1 MRRAKPAGQ
10 LQELTCNHQH
20 CCEHVGT
27 PAIES
32 LDARDAHK
40 AGPGDCM
47 TTGVR
52 EPIAAGLFY
61 DQDPQQLR
69 SDIDDMLSH
78 ATVEMGS
85 PKALIVP
92 HGSYL
97 QSGDTAA
104 AGYGLLAAERGK
116 IQRVIVLSPSHDATF
131 DGVALP
137 RNVAFRTPLG
147 DVLLEQ
153 ETAATLLTLPGVT
166 HTDRPHQREFGVE
179 VQLPFLQRMIGR
191 VQIVPLVVGSIGASA
206 LANLLEIIW
215 GGPETLIVL
224 SADLSHG
231 LSHRDAVTRDNDTSA
246 DIADLNVDKI
256 GPNETCAPAALRGL
270 LTLARRRGMTTSI
283 LATSTSADADG
294 QTDSVV
300 GFGAFGLWE
309 SPLTMLDEADVAH
322 LLSLAHA
329 SADTSVLGGE
339 VGGANVER
347 LPLSLAARRAAFVNV
362 FVDGELRGSAGSLD
376 AAQTL
381 GGSVVRH
388 AGRAVTDQRLGP
400 ISAAER
406 ARMTVGVTVLGP
418 LERVR
423 ATDPADLAARL
434 TPGVDG
440 LLARHG
446 KNRATFLPAV
456 WGTLNDPMDF
466 VSNLLERARIDADVP
481 MDEIIVHRYQG
492 LHYGAT

>member
-1 MRRAKPAGQ
+1 
-10 LQELTCNHQH
+10 
-20 CCEHVGT
+20 
-27 PAIES
+27 
-32 LDARDAHK
+32 
-40 AGPGDCM
+40 M

-52 EPIAAGLFY
+52 EPIAAGSFY

-69 SDIDDMLSH
+69 SDIDDMLSS
-78 ATVEMGS
+78 ATVDMGS
-85 PKALIVP
+85 PKVLIVP
-92 HGSYL
+92 HGSYV

-116 IQRVIVLSPSHDATF
+116 IERVILLSPSHDATF
-131 DGVALP
+131 EGVALP

-153 ETAATLLTLPGVT
+153 DTAATLLTLAEVS

-206 LANLLEIIW
+206 LANLLEVVW

-224 SADLSHG
+224 SADLSRG
-231 LSHRDAVTRDNDTSA
+231 LSHRDAVTLDNDTSA
-246 DIADLNVDKI
+246 DIADLRVDRI
-256 GPNETCAPAALRGL
+256 GPNQTCAPAALKGL
-270 LTLARRRGMTTSI
+270 LTLARRRGMTSSI

-294 QTDSVV
+294 QTESVV
-300 GFGAFGLWE
+300 GFGSFGLWE
-309 SPLTMLDEADVAH
+309 SPLMMLDDPDVAH

-339 VGGANVER
+339 VSGAVVER
-347 LPLSLAARRAAFVNV
+347 LPVSLTARRAAFVNV

-381 GGSVVRH
+381 GGAVTRH
-388 AGRAVTDQRLGP
+388 AGRAVNDQRLGP
-400 ISAAER
+400 VTVDER
-406 ARMTVGVTVLGP
+406 ERMAVGVTILGP

-423 ATDPADLAARL
+423 SSTPQDLASHL
-434 TPGVDG
+434 TPGIDG

-456 WGTLNDPMDF
+456 WGTLHDPMEF
-466 VSNLLERARIDADVP
+466 VANLLERAHIGADIP

-492 LHYGAT
+492 LHYGAS

>member
-1 MRRAKPAGQ
+1 
-10 LQELTCNHQH
+10 
-20 CCEHVGT
+20 
-27 PAIES
+27 
-32 LDARDAHK
+32 
-40 AGPGDCM
+40 M

-52 EPIAAGLFY
+52 EPIAAGSFY

-69 SDIDDMLSH
+69 SDIDDMLSS

-85 PKALIVP
+85 PKVLIVP
-92 HGSYL
+92 HGSYV

-116 IQRVIVLSPSHDATF
+116 IQRVIVLSPSHETTF
-131 DGVALP
+131 EGVALP

-153 ETAATLLTLPGVT
+153 ETAATLLTLPGVA

-231 LSHRDAVTRDNDTSA
+231 LTHRDAVTLDNGTSA
-246 DIADLNVDKI
+246 DIADLNIDRI
-256 GPNETCAPAALRGL
+256 GANQTCAPAAMKGL
-270 LTLARRRGMTTSI
+270 LTLARRRGMTSSI

-300 GFGAFGLWE
+300 GFGSFGLWE
-309 SPLTMLDEADVAH
+309 SPLTMFEDADVAH
-322 LLSLAHA
+322 LLGLAQA
-329 SADTSVLGGE
+329 SAETAVLGGE
-339 VGGANVER
+339 VNGAVTER
-347 LPLSLAARRAAFVNV
+347 LPSSLVARRAAFVNV

-381 GGSVVRH
+381 GGAVTRH
-388 AGRAVTDQRLGP
+388 AGRAVNDQRLGP
-400 ISAAER
+400 VTIEER
-406 ARMTVGVTVLGP
+406 SRMTVGVTILGP

-423 ATDPADLAARL
+423 ASSREDLAARL
-434 TPGVDG
+434 TPGIDG

-456 WGTLNDPMDF
+456 WGTLTDRNEF
-466 VSNLLERARIDADVP
+466 VANLLERAHIDAHVP
-481 MDEIIVHRYQG
+481 MDEIVIHRYQG
-492 LHYGAT
+492 LHYGAS